1 MQKLK
6 TQKNQNISVLIRMPD
21 ISDWETARVLGEMAA
36 DKGLDIEEI
45 KVSELITLA
54 KLARDKVLLD
64 AVEIAEKKLSL
75 A

>member
-21 ISDWETARVLGEMAA
+21 ISDWETAQVLGEMAA

-75 A
+75 T